1 MQKAAPA
8 IIIDKRTGQAEEEL
22 EPGFGKLRSGGKDT
36 MKAEY
41 TAAQILDAL
50 VAHYHESIFVTD
62 GEGNIIFV
70 NELGAE
76 RVGVPREK
84 LMHCNVR
91 QLVEEG
97 VYERS
102 TVLMAIETKKE
113 SVATLTYKTKNSSV
127 SRSVPVLDEDGNV
140 IMTVTNNMS
149 SEHSREWEE
158 ILDRER
164 AVTERLQRELDYLR
178 LRDQSRLVAK
188 SPAMKNVVETINV
201 IAPTDGPVIVLGE
214 SGTGKDMMAKMIHER
229 SDRADHAYISVNCA
243 AIPEQL
249 LESELFGYEGGA
261 FTGALAKGK
270 IGLFEAAAGG
280 TIFLDEIGEMP
291 LALQSKLLRA
301 LENKEIR
308 RVGGIKNIPIDVR
321 IICATN
327 ADLHQMVKE
336 KRFRE
341 DLFYR
346 LSVFLIHLPP
356 LCERREDII
365 PLAENFLKEL
375 NEKYGAHKVLSEVAV
390 DTMLKHR
397 WPGNIRELRN
407 VMERIFVVSP
417 GNELIFTPVP
427 TADYSQSVYES
438 VRQTDPEQYDSL
450 RDYMAAAERRYIQQ
464 VLDSCD
470 GCVGKTAERLGI
482 HRSVLYRKLHKE
494 KN

>member
-1 MQKAAPA
+1 MK
-8 IIIDKRTGQAEEEL
+8 L
-22 EPGFGKLRSGGKDT
+22 EFTP
-36 MKAEY
+36 E
-41 TAAQILDAL
+41 QILDAL
-50 VAHYHESIFVTD
+50 VTYYHESIFVTD

-70 NELGAE
+70 NEPGAE
-76 RVGVPREK
+76 RVGVPREE

-91 QLVEEG
+91 QLLDEG

-127 SRSVPVLDEDGNV
+127 SHSVPVLDEEGNV
-140 IMTVTNNMS
+140 AMVVTNNMS

-158 ILDRER
+158 ILNRER

-178 LRDQSRLVAK
+178 LKDQSRLIAN
-188 SPAMKNVVETINV
+188 SPAMKNVIETINV
-201 IAPTDGPVIVLGE
+201 IAPTDSPVIVLGE
-214 SGTGKDMMAKMIHER
+214 SGTGKDMVAKLIHER

-280 TIFLDEIGEMP
+280 TIFLDEIGELP
-291 LALQSKLLRA
+291 LALQSKLLRT

-308 RVGGIKNIPIDVR
+308 RVGGIKNIPVDVR

-327 ADLHQMVKE
+327 ADLQEMVKE
-336 KRFRE
+336 KKFRE

-365 PLAENFLKEL
+365 PLAENFLREL
-375 NEKYGAHKVLSEVAV
+375 NEKYGVHKVLSEVTV

-407 VMERIFVVSP
+407 VMERIFVISP
-417 GNELIFTPVP
+417 DDQLIFTPVP
-427 TADYSQSVYES
+427 TADYSPTVYEHADQEEP
-438 VRQTDPEQYDSL
+438 VQYDSL
-450 RDYMAAAERRYIQQ
+450 REYMDAMEREYIKK
-464 VLDSCD
+464 VLDSCG
-470 GCVGKTAERLGI
+470 GCIGKTAERLGI
-482 HRSVLYRKLHKE
+482 HRSVLYRKLHKKE
-494 KN
+494 TE